1 MRIAI
6 FYSPTPLQMRNLRL
20 QAIKKLAESG
30 TARVIE
36 LGFGFGLGFR
46 PRQADPL
53 NCPSMRPMIF
63 HSSQYSWKQLIP
75 VWKDKAV
82 TYTSDVFKN
91 KLPQGDRVLS
101 RSDIKSVQ
109 GLKR

>member
-1 MRIAI
+1 MRK
-6 FYSPTPLQMRNLRL
+6 LRL
-20 QAIKKLAESG
+20 QEIKKLAESD

-36 LGFGFGLGFR
+36 LGFGIGLGFR
-46 PRQADPL
+46 TRQADRL

-82 TYTSDVFKN
+82 T
-91 KLPQGDRVLS
+91 
-101 RSDIKSVQ
+101 
-109 GLKR
+109 